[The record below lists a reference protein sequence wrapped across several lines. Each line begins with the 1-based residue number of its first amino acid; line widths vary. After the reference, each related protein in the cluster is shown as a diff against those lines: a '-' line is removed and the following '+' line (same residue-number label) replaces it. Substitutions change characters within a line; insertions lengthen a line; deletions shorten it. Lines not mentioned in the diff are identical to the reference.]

1 MGVSIVLM
9 LILMA
14 AALILPYLLRGD
26 VRESANDISK
36 YGQWAVPEKYS
47 RLLVFPEN
55 VPSSAENVQY
65 FYKFENGWTR
75 PMCQIYLSC
84 TLSQEE
90 YEAEKERLAGLS
102 FQSEA
107 GTLPV
112 REARGFAYPGYSAI
126 EGYDFCYEY
135 ALLDEPWNHIVYVYT
150 MNTIKQDI
158 KFDKNYLPDNY
169 MEGFEEL
176 SYMGLDRFT
185 MYGGYEGPETAAGE

>member
-1 MGVSIVLM
+1 MGMSIVFM
-9 LILMA
+9 LILVA
-14 AALILPYLLRGD
+14 AAFILPYLLRGD

-47 RLLVFPEN
+47 RLLVFPEK
-55 VPSSAENVQY
+55 VPSSAENIQY

-84 TLSQEE
+84 TLSEEE
-90 YEAEKERLAGLS
+90 YEAEEERLAGLS
-102 FQSEA
+102 FDSEA
-107 GTLPV
+107 GTLKT
-112 REARGFAYPGYSAI
+112 REDTESFPYPAYTAI

-135 ALLDEPWNHIVYVYT
+135 ALMDKEWNHIVYVYT

-158 KFDKNYLPDNY
+158 KFDKKYLPDDY

-176 SYMGLDRFT
+176 SYLGLDRFT
-185 MYGGYEGPETAAGE
+185 MYGGYEGPPTEK